1 MALKLV
7 FLGKL
12 ADLAAAG
19 EWNWQ
24 VDGPLGWNDILAR
37 MEPALRDEIACDK
50 VRVALNGSVL
60 ADKSALLAGDGD
72 ELAFL
77 PPVSGG

>member
-1 MALKLV
+1 MAVRVV

-12 ADLAAAG
+12 ADLANAG
-19 EWNWQ
+19 ELEL
-24 VDGPLGWNDILAR
+24 DGPLDWEDLLGRLHGPLAEAVKGER
-37 MEPALRDEIACDK
+37 

-60 ADKSALLAGDGD
+60 ADKTGLSASDGD
-72 ELAFL
+72 EIALL